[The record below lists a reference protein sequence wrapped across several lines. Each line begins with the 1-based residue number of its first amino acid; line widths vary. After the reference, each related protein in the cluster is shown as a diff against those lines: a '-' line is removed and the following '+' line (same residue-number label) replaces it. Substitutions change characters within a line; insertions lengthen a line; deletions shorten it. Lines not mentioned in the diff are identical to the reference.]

1 MALSRLL
8 RVWRHRVRSLSDKDQ
23 LDTQLGQEIT
33 FHFEQLVSEKIAE
46 GMAIKEARLAAQRA
60 LGNVPLLEE
69 QCRDQRRVGWLQDL
83 WQDVKYGARMLRQN
97 PGFASIAAIS
107 LAMGIGA
114 NTAILGALRATLL
127 GDVPFPNGDRLVL
140 LRTYPEQNPA
150 IINNNASIPD
160 YVAWKE
166 QSHSFESM
174 GASIAD
180 HSRDFGAE
188 QDGRPAERIE
198 GQGFAP
204 SLFVTLGVQ
213 PFLGRTFTEEEAEID
228 HPAPV
233 MVLSYRLWQRRFGGD
248 PGVLGKQVRLS
259 GSNMTII
266 GVMPPD
272 FQYPIEETEYWIP
285 LGINDFQLQG
295 SARFFTVAARL
306 NPGVSVQQAQA
317 EMDAIGAQL
326 VRDFPDRHKGWRI
339 RVLTLRE
346 AWYGWMKVPLATL
359 EGAVALVLLIAC
371 ANVAGLLL
379 ARGAARRPEIV
390 MRMALGAGRG
400 RVVRQMLTE
409 SVLLSLIG
417 GALGTFVAWGA
428 LRALVQMNPPVAA
441 QRMVDVVVDFPLLAL
456 LAVLS
461 VGTGLVFGIIPAIAC
476 FKLDLAGPLKE
487 SARSAGTA
495 YTRHGLQSALVTL
508 QIASALALLIGSG
521 LLIKSFIR
529 LAGADLNFDPSGLLT
544 FEYRLPQQQYV
555 HDIGV
560 FQGAPYSAIDPSPT
574 PTIQQVYERLRAV
587 PGAESVAGISLPPV
601 NSLVLNNMSFT
612 IEEQPMPQSAAD
624 RNALRA
630 AYFLITPNFFA
641 AMRTPLVRGR
651 DLNDFDTASGSWVAI
666 INETMARRFW
676 PGEDPIG
683 KRLTLRVVS
692 GEQPREIVGVVRDIP
707 LRRTDRE
714 AGPVIY
720 ASYMQQSPAY
730 RGPSGNMFGQM
741 TFLLRSSGDPMSLVP
756 AARKAVAE
764 VDPDRAITRI
774 QTMEQYWGSGMRDKR
789 YLVLVLGIFAF
800 VATTLATIGIYGV
813 MAYSVAQRTGE
824 IGIRM
829 ALGASS
835 HKILAL
841 IGGRAAIL
849 ISSGV
854 VLGLAGSLGLS
865 RLIASQLWGIQPT
878 DPKTFIGV
886 SFMLIAVALM
896 ACFIPARR
904 AIRVDPTE
912 ALRSE

>member
-1 MALSRLL
+1 MTLSRLF
-8 RVWRHRVRSLSDKDQ
+8 RVWRHRVRSLSDKDH
-23 LDTQLGQEIT
+23 LDAQLGQEIA
-33 FHFEQLVSEKIAE
+33 FHFEQLVQEKIAE
-46 GMAIKEARLAAQRA
+46 GLALKEAQRAARLA
-60 LGNVPLLEE
+60 LGNIPLLEE

-83 WQDVKYGARMLRQN
+83 WQDVNYGVRMLRQN
-97 PGFASIAAIS
+97 PGFTCIAALS
-107 LAMGIGA
+107 LALGIGA
-114 NTAILGALRATLL
+114 NTAILGTLRAALL
-127 GDVPFPNGDRLVL
+127 ENVPFPDSDRLVV
-140 LRTYPEQNPA
+140 LRTYPEENPGQ
-150 IINNNASIPD
+150 INNNATIPD
-160 YVAWKE
+160 YMAWKQ

-204 SLFVTLGVQ
+204 SLFATLGVH
-213 PFLGRTFTEEEAEID
+213 PILGRTFTEEEAEINN
-228 HPAPV
+228 PAPV

-248 PGVLGKQVRLS
+248 PHVLGEKVRLS

-272 FQYPIEETEYWIP
+272 FQYPLEETEYWVP
-285 LGINDFQLQG
+285 LGINHFQLQG
-295 SARFFTVAARL
+295 SPRFFAVAARL

-317 EMDAIGAQL
+317 EMDAIVTQL
-326 VRDFPDRHKGWRI
+326 ARDFPDRHKGWRI

-346 AWYGWMKVPLATL
+346 AWYGWMRVPLATL

-379 ARGAARRPEIV
+379 ARGAARRSEIV
-390 MRMALGAGRG
+390 MRMCLGAGRG

-428 LRALVQMNPPVAA
+428 LKLLIQMNPPVAA
-441 QRMVDVVVDFPLLAL
+441 QRMADVVVDLPLIALLAL
-456 LAVLS
+456 LS
-461 VGTGLVFGIIPAIAC
+461 IGTGLVFGIVPAIAC

-487 SARSAGTA
+487 SARNSGSPH
-495 YTRHGLQSALVTL
+495 TRHRLQSALVAL
-508 QIASALALLIGSG
+508 QISSALVLLIGSG
-521 LLIKSFIR
+521 LLINSFVR
-529 LAGADLNFDPSGLLT
+529 LAGFDLNFDPSGLLT
-544 FEYRLPQQQYV
+544 FEYRMPQQQYV

-560 FQGAPYSAIDPSPT
+560 FQGAPYSAVDPSPT
-574 PTIQQVYERLRAV
+574 PTIQQVYERLLAM

-601 NSLVLNNMSFT
+601 NSVVLNRTSFS
-612 IEEQPMPQSAAD
+612 IEDQPMPQSAVD
-624 RNALRA
+624 RNAFRA
-630 AYFLITPNFFA
+630 VYFLITPKFFA

-651 DLNDFDTASGSWVAI
+651 DLNDFDTASGTWVAV

-683 KRLTLRVVS
+683 KRLTLAVVS

-707 LRRTDRE
+707 LRRTQAEMD
-714 AGPVIY
+714 PVIY
-720 ASYMQQSPAY
+720 ASYLQQSRAY
-730 RGPSGNMFGQM
+730 RGPNANMFGQM

-756 AARKAVAE
+756 AVRSAVAE
-764 VDPDRAITRI
+764 VDPDRAITKI

-800 VATTLATIGIYGV
+800 VATVLATIGIYGV
-813 MAYSVAQRTGE
+813 MAYSVAQRTRE

-829 ALGASS
+829 AVGASPL
-835 HKILAL
+835 KILAL

-849 ISSGV
+849 ISCGML
-854 VLGLAGSLGLS
+854 LGLAGSLALS

-878 DPKTFIGV
+878 DPATFIGV
-886 SFMLIAVALM
+886 SLLLIAVALL

-912 ALRSE
+912 ALRTE

>member
-1 MALSRLL
+1 MALSRLF
-8 RVWRHRVRSLSDKDQ
+8 RVWRHRVRSLSVKDR
-23 LDTQLGQEIT
+23 LDAQLGQEIA
-33 FHFEQLVSEKIAE
+33 FHFEQLVQEKIAE
-46 GMAIKEARLAAQRA
+46 GLALKEAQRAARRA
-60 LGNVPLLEE
+60 LGNIPLLED

-83 WQDVKYGARMLRQN
+83 WQDVKYGVRMMRQS
-97 PGFASIAAIS
+97 PGFTLIVAIS
-107 LAMGIGA
+107 LALGIGA

-127 GDVPFPNGDRLVL
+127 GSVPFPDGDRLVL

-150 IINNNASIPD
+150 IQNNNASIPD
-160 YVAWKE
+160 YVAWKQ
-166 QSHSFESM
+166 QSRSFESM

-204 SLFVTLGVQ
+204 SLFVTLGVH

-228 HPAPV
+228 NPAPV

-259 GSNMTII
+259 GANMTII

-272 FQYPIEETEYWIP
+272 FQYPIDETEYWVP
-285 LGINDFQLQG
+285 LGINRFQLQG

-339 RVLTLRE
+339 RVITLRE

-371 ANVAGLLL
+371 ANVAGLLV
-379 ARGAARRPEIV
+379 ARGAARRSEIV
-390 MRMALGAGRG
+390 MRMSLGAGRG

-428 LRALVQMNPPVAA
+428 LKALIQMNPPAAA
-441 QRMVDVVVDFPLLAL
+441 QRMADVVMDLPLIALLAL
-456 LAVLS
+456 LS
-461 VGTGLVFGIIPAIAC
+461 IGTGLVFGIVPAIAC

-487 SARSAGTA
+487 SARNAGSPH
-495 YTRHGLQSALVTL
+495 TRHRLQSALVTL

-521 LLIKSFIR
+521 LLINSFVR
-529 LAGADLNFDPSGLLT
+529 LAGFDLNFDPSGLLT
-544 FEYRLPQQQYV
+544 FEYRMPQQQYV

-560 FQGAPYSAIDPSPT
+560 FQGAPYAAIDPSPT

-601 NSLVLNNMSFT
+601 NSLVLNRTSFR
-612 IEEQPMPQSAAD
+612 IEDRPMPQSAVD
-624 RNALRA
+624 RNAFRA
-630 AYFLITPNFFA
+630 VYFLITPKFFA

-651 DLNDFDTASGSWVAI
+651 DLNEFDTASASWVAI

-683 KRLTLRVVS
+683 KRVTLRVVS

-707 LRRTDRE
+707 LRRTQAETD
-714 AGPVIY
+714 PVIY
-720 ASYMQQSPAY
+720 ASYLQQSPAY
-730 RGPSGNMFGQM
+730 RGPNANMFGQM

-756 AARKAVAE
+756 AARRAVAE
-764 VDPDRAITRI
+764 VDPDRAITKI

-800 VATTLATIGIYGV
+800 VATALAIIGIYGV
-813 MAYSVAQRTGE
+813 MAYSVAQRTRE

-829 ALGASS
+829 ALGASP

-849 ISSGV
+849 ISFGV

-865 RLIASQLWGIQPT
+865 RLIASQLWGIRPT
-878 DPKTFIGV
+878 DPATFIAV
-886 SFMLIAVALM
+886 SLLLIAVALL
-896 ACFIPARR
+896 ACFVPARR

-912 ALRSE
+912 ALRTE